1 MQLSVREQLL
11 RAKHRPTINLNVDY
25 EGLLRLIFGPGFD
38 GVSRGPTPTQRRF
51 IESQEPDKAFK
62 GMAGVAKTSA
72 GCARILLSALF
83 QPNFQGFIARHDYN
97 DVIGTT
103 AKRFFEMVDRVN
115 PELIIDRDKTA
126 PMKVWIN
133 QPNNI
138 GIAQIDFIG
147 LKDYP
152 GSYDWHRGFIDE
164 ASECE
169 RSLVE
174 TIKTR
179 CRAFTTP
186 EYVDDYGV
194 DIAFN
199 PPDKEHWIY
208 TACTG
213 MDAQD
218 RKVQEPTFVLFE
230 PIYGEND
237 VNLPPGYTEKR
248 FKGLDEDEL
257 ASLKYGEWGSAGKG
271 EPVLKNHFRTET
283 HVRDDL
289 EVIPEQPIIVFLDF
303 GFRKPFAVYNQLDD
317 MFRLRTIGEHA
328 RAKDMEARDF
338 IQQVIM
344 DLNIKYPQRPGTLY
358 IGDPAAKQKKDT
370 GSTLQVLN
378 DAGVDLMYLEGMTIE
393 EGLRRIRYI
402 LQQAP
407 GGIPQW
413 LLSKRGAPKTIY
425 ALRKGYYKH
434 PTTNKPVK
442 DGVHDHPVDACRYG
456 ITNLFD
462 ADGRPFGLPEWK
474 ANETYPSNASIPS
487 SLAP

>member
-38 GVSRGPTPTQRRF
+38 GVTRGPTPTQRKF
-51 IESQEPDKAFK
+51 IESPAEDKAFK

-72 GCARILLSALF
+72 GCASMLLRALF

-103 AKRFFEMVDRVN
+103 AKRFFEMVNRVN

-164 ASECE
+164 ADECE

-179 CRAFTTP
+179 TRSLCPP
-186 EYVDDYGV
+186 EYIDDFGV
-194 DIAFN
+194 DMAFN
-199 PPDKEHWIY
+199 PPDKDHWIY

-213 MDAQD
+213 LNENDQ
-218 RKVQEPTFVLFE
+218 KVQEPTFTLFE

-237 VNLPPGYTEKR
+237 ANLPPDYTTKR
-248 FKGLDEDEL
+248 FRGLTADEL
-257 ASLKYGEWGSAGKG
+257 ERLKYGNWGSAFKG
-271 EPVLKNHFRTET
+271 EGVYKEHFHTQT
-283 HVRDDL
+283 HVKDDL
-289 EVIPEQPIIVFLDF
+289 EVIPYAPIIVFMDF
-303 GFRKPFAVYNQLDD
+303 GFNHPAAGFFQLDNE
-317 MFRLRTIGEHA
+317 MRLRGLKELNGSKEE
-328 RAKDMEARDF
+328 AKEFATKVKGF
-338 IQQVIM
+338 
-344 DLNIKYPQRPGTLY
+344 LNVNFPHRPGTLY
-358 IGDPAAKQKKDT
+358 IGDPAAKQHKDT

-378 DAGVDLMYLEGMTIE
+378 SMGIDLMYLEGMSIE
-393 EGLRRIRYI
+393 EGIRRARYI
-402 LQQAP
+402 MQQAP
-407 GGIPQW
+407 KGIPQ
-413 LLSKRGAPKTIY
+413 LLIS
-425 ALRKGYYKH
+425 RKGMPRLVRALQGGYHLHK
-434 PTTNKPVK
+434 TTKKPVK
-442 DGVHDHPVDACRYG
+442 DGVFDHCADYFRYG
-456 ITNLFD
+456 VTNLFD
-462 ADGRPFGLPEWK
+462 ADGRPFGLPDWRTQEVWQG
-474 ANETYPSNASIPS
+474 SHSIPG

>member
-11 RAKHRPTINLNVDY
+11 RAKHRPVINLNVDY
-25 EGLLRLIFGPGFD
+25 EGLLKLIFGPGFD
-38 GVSRGPTPTQRRF
+38 GVVRGPTPTQRSF
-51 IESQEPDKAFK
+51 IESPAEDKAFK

-72 GCARILLSALF
+72 GCASMLLRALF

-97 DVIGTT
+97 DVVGTT
-103 AKRFFEMVDRVN
+103 AKRFFEMVNRVN

-133 QPNNI
+133 QPGNI

-164 ASECE
+164 ADECE

-179 CRAFTTP
+179 CRSLCPP
-186 EYVDDYGV
+186 EYVDDFGV

-208 TACTG
+208 AACTG
-213 MDAQD
+213 MDAED

-230 PIYGEND
+230 PVYGENN
-237 VNLPPGYTEKR
+237 VNLPPNYTEKR

-257 ASLKYGEWGSAGKG
+257 ARLKYGEWGSAAKG
-271 EPVLKNHFRTET
+271 EPVLKGHFNTHT

-289 EVIPEQPIIVFLDF
+289 EFIPEAPIIVFMDF
-303 GFRKPFAVYNQLDD
+303 GFRKPFAIYNQLDD

-328 RAKDMEARDF
+328 KAKDMEARDF
-338 IQQVIM
+338 ISQVIM
-344 DLNIKYPQRPGTLY
+344 DLNVKYPMRVGTLY

-378 DAGVDLMYLEGMTIE
+378 SAGVDLMYLEGMTIE

-407 GGIPQW
+407 GGIPQA
-413 LLSKRGAPKTIY
+413 LFSRKGAPKTIR
-425 ALRKGYYKH
+425 ALQKGYVKH
-434 PTTNKPVK
+434 RTTHQPVK
-442 DGVHDHPVDACRYG
+442 DGINDHPADAYRYG
-456 ITNLFD
+456 VTNLFD

-474 ANETYPSNASIPS
+474 ANEVWTGQSDVPA